1 MANLKRGQP
10 FNYFVSQ
17 KSFDTALAR
26 NLSSVYESEDS
37 KGEERGNKVQVLLYH
52 WYHHTHVCVC
62 RSRMAHSER
71 VYPVGLFRV
80 ALVVITSA
88 LFTVKLIFHSYQRCS
103 SDLLNLLK
111 SA

>member
-26 NLSSVYESEDS
+26 NLSSVYEREDS
-37 KGEERGNKVQVLLYH
+37 KGEELGNKVQVLLYH

-62 RSRMAHSER
+62 
-71 VYPVGLFRV
+71 VCVGAEWRIQNVF
-80 ALVVITSA
+80 IP
-88 LFTVKLIFHSYQRCS
+88 
-103 SDLLNLLK
+103 
-111 SA
+111 

>member
-1 MANLKRGQP
+1 MASRLIILFRLRTLGFEGRGTWEQGSS
-10 FNYFVSQ
+10 FAVS
-17 KSFDTALAR
+17 LV
-26 NLSSVYESEDS
+26 SSHS
-37 KGEERGNKVQVLLYH
+37 R
-52 WYHHTHVCVC
+52 VCVC
-62 RSRMAHSER
+62 VCVCWSIMAHSER

-88 LFTVKLIFHSYQRCS
+88 LFTGKLIFHSYQRCS

>member
-1 MANLKRGQP
+1 MLFRALI
-10 FNYFVSQ
+10 VS
-17 KSFDTALAR
+17 LGY
-26 NLSSVYESEDS
+26 L
-37 KGEERGNKVQVLLYH
+37 

-62 RSRMAHSER
+62 VCVCVCWSRMAHSER

-88 LFTVKLIFHSYQRCS
+88 LFTGKLIFHSYQRCS